1 VSALDEGLAAFD
13 EAALATLANIGLVR
27 RAARDVA
34 EGKARL
40 VERKAVSAVVEADG
54 QRVEIDAGGPQKAR
68 CSCKAPGV
76 CRHRIAAVLL
86 LRQTEGTEQADTPE
100 PSALDPVAL
109 LDILSLSAIE
119 RWAGKAAWRAALE
132 MSEAPAGIDIEDKAI
147 VVRID
152 EAEPVRILQGQGL
165 DGIVSKAP
173 AGRRKPLHAAALLAA
188 RRYFAMALPEPSV
201 EVAVVGPDDAIEP
214 VFLAAVASAL
224 EECVGFA
231 FTLAPAPL
239 EQRLFTLSVS
249 SRADALPRLGRLL
262 RTLAAQLR
270 LKRRRAFTF
279 DPDLCLET
287 LATAYA
293 LVRALGRPDPDE
305 TLRGISRQAY
315 PPSGPLRLFGCG
327 AERWRTEAGARG
339 VTGIFYDG
347 AADRWLTYAHA
358 RAPGQDPLFDAGQAY
373 RGAAIWN
380 GATLDTLAGSVFTLE
395 GAGVSPDGRLSNP
408 QGARASR
415 IEAPVDPVASD
426 ALAVDD
432 WQALTERFRAR
443 FGFGLAARTAPDFA
457 LLSPRRCAAPYF
469 DDLAQELIWP
479 VEDAG
484 GRWLALALPHG
495 DTLDHAIGHVEAV
508 ARWGWRG
515 HLLVRANR
523 TARGI
528 DLTPI
533 SLFEAGRW
541 VSLTLIHATMPKV
554 EPGWLERLTNRL
566 SSRQGADFH
575 RVSPDPTRHA
585 LASAWQ
591 AMIDHAESLSGHRPS
606 RTVQAISQLAGE
618 LDRLGRPTLGQY
630 LRHATDGR
638 ADHFLAAAYALMAGR
653 SQTVALPRLSRA
665 R

>member
-1 VSALDEGLAAFD
+1 MSTLDEALAAFD

-27 RAARDVA
+27 RAARDVT
-34 EGKARL
+34 EGKTRL
-40 VERKAVSAVVEADG
+40 IERDAGSAVAEADG

-68 CSCKAPGV
+68 CSCKAPGI

-86 LRQTEGTEQADTPE
+86 LRQTEGAEQTDTLE
-100 PSALDPVAL
+100 PSPLDPVAL
-109 LDILSLSAIE
+109 LDTFSPSAIE

-132 MSEAPAGIDIEDKAI
+132 TAEAPADVAIEDKAI

-173 AGRRKPLHAAALLAA
+173 AARRKALHAAALLAA
-188 RRYFAMALPEPSV
+188 RSHFGLTLPEPPADV
-201 EVAVVGPDDAIEP
+201 VAAEPDDAIDP
-214 VFLAAVASAL
+214 TFLAAVASAL
-224 EECVGFA
+224 EECVAFA

-239 EQRLFTLSVS
+239 EERLFTLSVS

-262 RTLAAQLR
+262 RTLVAQLR

-293 LVRALGRPDPDE
+293 LVRALALPDPDE
-305 TLRGISRQAY
+305 TLRGVHRQAY
-315 PPSGPLRLFGCG
+315 PPSGPLRLVGCG

-339 VTGIFYDG
+339 VTGIFYDV

-358 RAPGQDPLFDAGQAY
+358 RAAGQDPLFDAGQAY

-380 GATLDTLAGSVFTLE
+380 GATLGTLVGSAFTLD
-395 GAGVSPDGRLSNP
+395 GAGVSRDGRLSNP
-408 QGARASR
+408 QGARASM
-415 IEAPVDPVASD
+415 AGGSGDPIGDGVPAIGD
-426 ALAVDD
+426 WVALADRL
-432 WQALTERFRAR
+432 AER
-443 FGFGLAARTAPDFA
+443 FGFGLAARMAPEFA
-457 LLSPRRCAAPYF
+457 LLAPRRCAAPYF

-479 VEDAG
+479 IEDEG
-484 GRWLALALPHG
+484 GCWIALTLPHG
-495 DTLDHAIGHVEAV
+495 EALDHAIGHVEAM
-508 ARWGWRG
+508 ARRKWRG
-515 HLLVRANR
+515 LLLVRADR
-523 TARGI
+523 TARGL

-541 VSLTLIHATMPKV
+541 ASLTLIEETMPLS
-554 EPGWLERLTNRL
+554 ESGWLERLTTRL
-566 SSRQGADFH
+566 GSKHGAHFH
-575 RVSPDPTRHA
+575 RIAPSHTRHV

-591 AMIDHAESLSGHRPS
+591 SLIDRAESMSGHAAP
-606 RTVQAISQLAGE
+606 RTTQLANE
-618 LDRLGRPTLGQY
+618 LDRLGWPTLGGH
-630 LRHATDGR
+630 LRQVIDGR
-638 ADHFLAAAYALMAGR
+638 ADEFLAAAYVLLGGR
-653 SQTVALPRLSRA
+653 SQTVALPGLSRA